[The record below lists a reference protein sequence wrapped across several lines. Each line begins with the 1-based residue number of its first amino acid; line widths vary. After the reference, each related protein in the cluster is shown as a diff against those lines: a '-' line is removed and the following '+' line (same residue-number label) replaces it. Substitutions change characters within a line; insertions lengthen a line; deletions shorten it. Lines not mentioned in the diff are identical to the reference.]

1 MTFATR
7 YRAAREAARLS
18 RRLVCD
24 QCTTSS
30 GARLAESELQRVEAG
45 ERDPLEPLCSLMAA
59 IGGRVEIVWPP
70 PGPRVIRRP
79 LSALI
84 ELLGEGCLSL
94 SEAPP
99 DTYTPAHAETHRRI
113 MAALEAMTPEEIF
126 QHAVTVGICRPDGTL
141 TEEYGGLPREEK
153 L

>member
-7 YRAAREAARLS
+7 YRGGREGGQPS

-45 ERDPLEPLCSLMAA
+45 ERDPLEPLCSLMDA

-70 PGPRVIRRP
+70 PHERHVLDP
-79 LSALI
+79 
-84 ELLGEGCLSL
+84 
-94 SEAPP
+94 EAP
-99 DTYTPAHAETHRRI
+99 
-113 MAALEAMTPEEIF
+113 
-126 QHAVTVGICRPDGTL
+126 
-141 TEEYGGLPREEK
+141 
-153 L
+153 